1 MTKMTF
7 LKLLSFCRK
16 AIFDGKLEVLS
27 KKVLI
32 NNKII
37 LNTNNNPIYLK
48 TRDMK
53 SIFTF
58 ILLLV
63 ITFST
68 AHAQAEQYLMS
79 AQKLE
84 VRSGPGL
91 NFNTI
96 AEVPQGTQ
104 VYVISSGYGD
114 WSAIQF
120 KKMNGFVP
128 TKLLTEDSR
137 LADAEAAAREAAAK
151 KEAAKAAA
159 AAAIAQAQAAKRAA
173 EEAARR
179 AIAEAERLQREAEAS
194 AAKAIADADAA
205 NRSKSAAARK
215 AALEAEE
222 TRRAVEEA
230 NRRAAQGGNYASTPI
245 ESTTPSYGSSS
256 SSNASNSVA
265 STAIEV
271 TREDKYSSWEKKT
284 YKSGATPKSFNFK
297 GKFDYKLDN
306 YLKIKVG
313 KNTEVVVK
321 MYKMGKTANDDELVR
336 VTYINSSTTQFIRN
350 VPEGEYYLK
359 IAYGRDWREKVQPD
373 GKKFGTFTKNAL
385 YEKASQILNF
395 NTVKTSKGIN
405 VPSYNLTLDLQAS
418 GGGYSTGGQDDI
430 SAKAFNEN

>member
-1 MTKMTF
+1 
-7 LKLLSFCRK
+7 
-16 AIFDGKLEVLS
+16 
-27 KKVLI
+27 
-32 NNKII
+32 
-37 LNTNNNPIYLK
+37 
-48 TRDMK
+48 MK

-68 AHAQAEQYLMS
+68 HAQNDGKYLMS
-79 AQKLE
+79 SAKME

-104 VYVISSGYGD
+104 VYIMSSNYGD

-120 KKMNGFVP
+120 KKMNGFVL
-128 TKLLTEDSR
+128 TSLLTEDSR
-137 LADAEAAAREAAAK
+137 IADAEAAAKAAAAK
-151 KEAAKAAA
+151 REAAKAAA
-159 AAAIAQAQAAKRAA
+159 QAAIAQAQAAKRAA

-179 AIAEAERLQREAEAS
+179 AIANAERLQKEAEAA

-205 NRSKSAAARK
+205 KRSKDAAARR
-215 AALEAEE
+215 ALADTEE
-222 TRRAVEEA
+222 TRKALEEA
-230 NRRAAQGGNYASTPI
+230 NKRAARGTNVASTPI
-245 ESTTPSYGSSS
+245 ESTTPSYGSGSTSS
-256 SSNASNSVA
+256 PKAASIS
-265 STAIEV
+265 V

-321 MYKMGKTANDDELVR
+321 MYKMGKTKSQDELVR
-336 VTYINSSTTQFIRN
+336 VTYINSNTTQFIRN
-350 VPEGEYYLK
+350 VPEGEYFLK
-359 IAYGRDWREKVQPD
+359 IAYGKDWREKVKD

-385 YEKASQILNF
+385 YEKSEQVLDF

-405 VPSYNLTLDLQAS
+405 VPSYNLTLDLLPS
-418 GGGYSTGGQDDI
+418 GGGYKTSGDENIDATQ
-430 SAKAFNEN
+430 FNAN

>member
-1 MTKMTF
+1 
-7 LKLLSFCRK
+7 
-16 AIFDGKLEVLS
+16 
-27 KKVLI
+27 
-32 NNKII
+32 
-37 LNTNNNPIYLK
+37 
-48 TRDMK
+48 MK

-63 ITFST
+63 ITFSS
-68 AHAQAEQYLMS
+68 AYAQSEQYLMS
-79 AQKLE
+79 SRKLE

-104 VYVISSGYGD
+104 VYVMSSNYGD

-120 KKMNGFVP
+120 KSMNGFVL

-137 LADAEAAAREAAAK
+137 IADAERAAKEAAAK
-151 KEAAKAAA
+151 REAAKAAA
-159 AAAIAQAQAAKRAA
+159 QAAIAQAEAAKRAA

-179 AIAEAERLQREAEAS
+179 AIADAERLKREAEAN
-194 AAKAIADADAA
+194 AAKAIADAEAA
-205 NRSKSAAARK
+205 KRSQDAAARRALADTK
-215 AALEAEE
+215 ETQKALE
-222 TRRAVEEA
+222 EA
-230 NRRAAQGGNYASTPI
+230 RRRAAQGGDVAATPI

-256 SSNASNSVA
+256 SNRPAAATMKVS
-265 STAIEV
+265 
-271 TREDKYSSWEKKT
+271 REDKYSSWESKT

-321 MYKMGKTANDDELVR
+321 IYKMGQTEKDDELVR
-336 VTYINSSTTQFIRN
+336 VTYINTNTTQFIRN
-350 VPEGEYYLK
+350 IPEGEYYLK
-359 IAYGRDWREKVQPD
+359 IAYGRQWKETVID

-385 YEKASQILNF
+385 YEKGAQILDF

-405 VPSYNLTLDLQAS
+405 VPSYNLTLDLLPS

-430 SAKAFNEN
+430 SAKAFNAN

>member
-1 MTKMTF
+1 M
-7 LKLLSFCRK
+7 
-16 AIFDGKLEVLS
+16 
-27 KKVLI
+27 
-32 NNKII
+32 N
-37 LNTNNNPIYLK
+37 LNYNPIYLK

-68 AHAQAEQYLMS
+68 AHAQSEQYLMS

-120 KKMNGFVP
+120 KKMNGFVL
-128 TKLLTEDSR
+128 TNLLTADSR
-137 LADAEAAAREAAAK
+137 IADAEAAAKEAAAK
-151 KEAAKAAA
+151 REAAKAAA
-159 AAAIAQAQAAKRAA
+159 QAAIAQAQAAKRAA

-179 AIAEAERLQREAEAS
+179 AIADAERLQREAEAS
-194 AAKAIADADAA
+194 AAKAIADAEAA
-205 NRSKSAAARK
+205 KKSKDAAARR
-215 AALEAEE
+215 AAQEAEE

-230 NRRAAQGGNYASTPI
+230 NRRAAQGSSYASTPI

-256 SSNASNSVA
+256 SNTSSPK
-265 STAIEV
+265 STAISV

-321 MYKMGKTANDDELVR
+321 MYKMGKTAAQDELVR

-359 IAYGRDWREKVQPD
+359 IAYGKDWREKVVD

-385 YEKASQILNF
+385 YEKAPQILDF

-405 VPSYNLTLDLQAS
+405 VPSYNLTLDLQPSS
-418 GGGYSTGGQDDI
+418 GGYVTGSDDNI
-430 SAKAFNEN
+430 SAKAFNAN

>member
-1 MTKMTF
+1 
-7 LKLLSFCRK
+7 
-16 AIFDGKLEVLS
+16 
-27 KKVLI
+27 
-32 NNKII
+32 
-37 LNTNNNPIYLK
+37 
-48 TRDMK
+48 MK

-63 ITFST
+63 ITFS
-68 AHAQAEQYLMS
+68 AHAQSDGQYLMS
-79 AQKLE
+79 SNKLE

-104 VYVISSGYGD
+104 VYVMSSNYGD

-120 KKMNGFVP
+120 KKMNGFVL
-128 TKLLTEDSR
+128 TNLLTEDSR
-137 LADAEAAAREAAAK
+137 IADAERAAQEAAAK
-151 KEAAKAAA
+151 REAAKAAA
-159 AAAIAQAQAAKRAA
+159 KAAIAQAEAAKRAA

-179 AIAEAERLQREAEAS
+179 AIADAERLQREAEAS

-205 NRSKSAAARK
+205 KRSQDAAARR
-215 AALEAEE
+215 ALADTEE
-222 TRRAVEEA
+222 TRKALEEA
-230 NRRAAQGGNYASTPI
+230 NRRAAKGSSVASNPI

-256 SSNASNSVA
+256 SKRANSPKAASMS
-265 STAIEV
+265 V

-321 MYKMGKTANDDELVR
+321 LYKMGQTEKQDELVR
-336 VTYINSSTTQFIRN
+336 ITYINTNTTQFIRN
-350 VPEGEYYLK
+350 IPEGEYYLK
-359 IAYGRDWREKVQPD
+359 IAYGRDWRENIVD
-373 GKKFGTFTKNAL
+373 GKRVGTFTKNAL
-385 YEKASQILNF
+385 YEKGVQVLDY

-405 VPSYNLTLDLQAS
+405 VPSYNLSLDLLPNGS
-418 GGGYSTGGQDDI
+418 GYGNEDQDNI
-430 SAKAFNEN
+430 SPNEFNDLKG

>member
-1 MTKMTF
+1 M
-7 LKLLSFCRK
+7 
-16 AIFDGKLEVLS
+16 
-27 KKVLI
+27 
-32 NNKII
+32 NY
-37 LNTNNNPIYLK
+37 NPIYLK

-68 AHAQAEQYLMS
+68 AHAQSEQYLMS

-104 VYVISSGYGD
+104 VYVINSGYGD

-128 TKLLTEDSR
+128 TKLLTADSR
-137 LADAEAAAREAAAK
+137 IADAEAAAAEAAAK
-151 KEAAKAAA
+151 REAAKAAA

-173 EEAARR
+173 EEAARK
-179 AIAEAERLQREAEAS
+179 AIADAERLQREAEAS
-194 AAKAIADADAA
+194 AAKAIADAEAA
-205 NRSKSAAARK
+205 KRSKDVAARK
-215 AALEAEE
+215 AAQETDE

-230 NRRAAQGGNYASTPI
+230 NRRAAQGSNYASTPI

-256 SSNASNSVA
+256 PKAAA
-265 STAIEV
+265 STAV
-271 TREDKYSSWEKKT
+271 REDKYSSWEKKT

-321 MYKMGKTANDDELVR
+321 MYKMGKTKAEDQLVR
-336 VTYINSSTTQFIRN
+336 VTYINSNTTQFIRN

-359 IAYGRDWREKVQPD
+359 IAYGKDWRETIVN

-385 YEKASQILNF
+385 YEQNDNQILDF

-405 VPSYNLTLDLQAS
+405 VPSYNLALDLLPS
-418 GGGYSTGGQDDI
+418 SGGYSTGGDDDI
-430 SAKAFNEN
+430 SAEAFNK

>member
-1 MTKMTF
+1 
-7 LKLLSFCRK
+7 
-16 AIFDGKLEVLS
+16 
-27 KKVLI
+27 
-32 NNKII
+32 
-37 LNTNNNPIYLK
+37 
-48 TRDMK
+48 MK

-68 AHAQAEQYLMS
+68 HAQNDGKYLMS
-79 AQKLE
+79 STKME

-104 VYVISSGYGD
+104 VYVMSSSYGD

-120 KKMNGFVP
+120 KKMNGFVLSN
-128 TKLLTEDSR
+128 LLTKDSR
-137 LADAEAAAREAAAK
+137 IADAERAAKEAAAK
-151 KEAAKAAA
+151 REAAKAAA
-159 AAAIAQAQAAKRAA
+159 ASAIAQAEAAKRAA

-179 AIAEAERLQREAEAS
+179 AIADAERLQREAQAV
-194 AAKAIADADAA
+194 AAKAIQDAEAA
-205 NRSKSAAARK
+205 KRSQDAAARR
-215 AALEAEE
+215 ALADTEE
-222 TRRAVEEA
+222 TRKALEEA
-230 NRRAAQGGNYASTPI
+230 NRRAAKGSSVASNPI

-256 SSNASNSVA
+256 NT
-265 STAIEV
+265 STPRSANISV

-321 MYKMGKTANDDELVR
+321 LYKMGKTESDDELVR
-336 VTYINSSTTQFIRN
+336 VTYINKSTTQFIRN

-359 IAYGRDWREKVQPD
+359 IAYGSDWRETIKN
-373 GKKFGTFTKNAL
+373 GKKYGTFTKNAL
-385 YEKASQILNF
+385 YEKGEQVLNF

-405 VPSYNLTLDLQAS
+405 VPSYNLSLDLLPS
-418 GGGYSTGGQDDI
+418 GGGYATSGTDDI
-430 SAKAFNEN
+430 SADAFNAN

>member
-1 MTKMTF
+1 
-7 LKLLSFCRK
+7 
-16 AIFDGKLEVLS
+16 
-27 KKVLI
+27 
-32 NNKII
+32 
-37 LNTNNNPIYLK
+37 
-48 TRDMK
+48 MK

-63 ITFST
+63 ITFSS
-68 AHAQAEQYLMS
+68 AHAQDGQYLMS
-79 AQKLE
+79 SNKLE

-91 NFNTI
+91 QFNTI

-104 VYVISSGYGD
+104 VYVMSSNYGE

-120 KKMNGFVP
+120 KKMNGFVLSS
-128 TKLLTEDSR
+128 LLTEDSR
-137 LADAEAAAREAAAK
+137 IADAEKAAQEAAAK
-151 KEAAKAAA
+151 REAAKQAAA
-159 AAAIAQAQAAKRAA
+159 QAIAQAEAAKKAA

-179 AIAEAERLQREAEAS
+179 AIANAERLKREAEAT
-194 AAKAIADADAA
+194 AAKAIADAEAA
-205 NRSKSAAARK
+205 KRSKDVAAQR
-215 AALEAEE
+215 ALADTEE

-230 NRRAAQGGNYASTPI
+230 NKRAARGSNVASNPI

-256 SSNASNSVA
+256 NTSSPKAAS
-265 STAIEV
+265 IEV
-271 TREDKYSSWEKKT
+271 SREDKYSSWEKKT

-321 MYKMGKTANDDELVR
+321 MYKMGKTKADDQLVR
-336 VTYINSSTTQFIRN
+336 VTFINSNSTQFIRN

-359 IAYGRDWREKVQPD
+359 IAYGKQWAETTKD

-385 YEKASQILNF
+385 YEHSQQILDF

-405 VPSYNLTLDLQAS
+405 VPSYNLALDLLPS
-418 GGGYSTGGQDDI
+418 GGGYSTGSTDDNI
-430 SAKAFNEN
+430 TATKFNEN